1 MTPRPPLERRLG
13 RAGWLLVV
21 VVLVMAGAG
30 VALLPKHLGR
40 ERPAPMVMPPALQ
53 IVQPG
58 LAGALSQGV
67 DFAPGSQPLSWTAA
81 GRWRAAGAGLDH
93 EWPGLVLGARFAG
106 DGVQLAFD
114 DPLNR
119 YRLTVDGAEAAQI
132 TRPGQAVVR
141 LSGFGDGPHDLR
153 LERLS
158 EAWAPA
164 RIAGLAVPAG
174 GAVLDPPPPPAR
186 RIDVYGDSD
195 SLGYGIEHK
204 GRTCLGETV
213 FLTTDATQAWPM
225 RLARQFGAG
234 LSMVSRSGI
243 GLVRNY
249 GGAAPGRAMATLR
262 DRLLPSDPAPA
273 DLPAPWL
280 TLIALGDNDVSTEL
294 TAGEAWP
301 DMPALMADFTA
312 TLERMIRD
320 LLARAPGHPILIVAY
335 RDAGKPLH
343 GRLEEV
349 AAKLAAEGAPVW
361 LVSLPRLDRLACDW
375 HPSLAD
381 HAMMGETLIHTVDAM
396 IADGRLEAP

>member
-1 MTPRPPLERRLG
+1 
-13 RAGWLLVV
+13 
-21 VVLVMAGAG
+21 
-30 VALLPKHLGR
+30 
-40 ERPAPMVMPPALQ
+40 MVIPPALQ
-53 IVQPG
+53 IAQPG
-58 LAGALSQGV
+58 LAGALTQGAA
-67 DFAPGSQPLSWTAA
+67 FPAGSQPLRWTAA

-93 EWPGLVLGARFAG
+93 EWPGLVLDARFAG
-106 DGVQLAFD
+106 DGVLLAFD

-174 GAVLDPPPPPAR
+174 GAALDPPPPPAR

-262 DRLLPSDPAPA
+262 DRLRPSDPAPA

-294 TAGEAWP
+294 TTGEAWP
-301 DMPALMADFTA
+301 DMPALMADFTV

-343 GRLEEV
+343 GQLEEV
-349 AAKLAAEGAPVW
+349 AAKLAAEGAPVG
-361 LVSLPRLDRLACDW
+361 LVSMPKLDRLACDW